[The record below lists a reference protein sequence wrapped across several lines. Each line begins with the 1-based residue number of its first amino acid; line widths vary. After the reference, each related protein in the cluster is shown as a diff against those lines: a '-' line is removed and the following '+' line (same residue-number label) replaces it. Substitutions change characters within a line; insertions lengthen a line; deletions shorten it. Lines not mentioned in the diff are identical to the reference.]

1 MKVKRYLR
9 LGIASI
15 LFGISFSACSSAVDD
30 SSEVDINYVED
41 EECCSLDQEEQTLL
55 YVRDLHEL
63 TFSESFSVDRFTV
76 KIYTKGTELHA
87 GYNDIYFT
95 VEKPKTGRHVK
106 DVEFSEITPLMTM
119 GKMNMSHST
128 PVGGIKQVTSWIP
141 VFHTWVAFLM
151 PTDKDNQN
159 TWALSFKY
167 RINELEGEFSTSDL
181 TVNALDSDDEVM
193 KSFTVDGTT
202 YFLSLA
208 NASDLKTGEND
219 ITAYI
224 SQKPSTITTAYP
236 LAEKKFT
243 VELTPTMP
251 DMGNHT
257 SPDNK
262 ALTYKT
268 ATNSYSGRLNLTMTG
283 RWNIHL
289 VVKDED
295 GNIVAGGTNDDSGY
309 SNLYW
314 SIHI

>member
-1 MKVKRYLR
+1 MKTKRIFINSLA
-9 LGIASI
+9 LAFAALTWTS
-15 LFGISFSACSSAVDD
+15 CSSAVDD
-30 SSEVDINYVED
+30 DEDVDINFVED

-55 YVRDLHEL
+55 YVKDLHEL
-63 TFSESFSVDRFTV
+63 TFSESFTVDRFTV

-106 DVEFSEITPLMTM
+106 DVAFSDITPLMTM

-128 PVGGIKQVTSWIP
+128 PVGELKQVTSWIP

-151 PTDKDNQN
+151 PTDKTNLN

-167 RINELEGEFSTSDL
+167 RIQELEGEFTANNL
-181 TVNALDSDDEVM
+181 AVNALDEGDEVI
-193 KSFTVDGTT
+193 KSFSVDDTT

-208 NASDLKTGEND
+208 NASDLKTGENEV
-219 ITAYI
+219 TAYI
-224 SQKPSTITTAYP
+224 SRKPATITDAYP
-236 LAEKKFT
+236 LAEKRFT

-251 DMGNHT
+251 DMNNHT

-262 ALTYKT
+262 ALSYKS
-268 ATNSYSGRLNLTMTG
+268 ATNSYTGRVNLTMTG